1 LFLACVYGCLRFV
14 VGLLV
19 LRLDGDR
26 DREVE
31 LLLLRHELSVL
42 RRSVKKPRLNA
53 ADRMIVAA
61 LAGQLPRRA
70 WRGLLVRPETVLGWH
85 RALVRRKWAAFG
97 RRRGPGRPRI
107 DEDCRQL
114 ILRLAKEN
122 PRWGYLRILGE
133 LLKLGHAVSA
143 TSIRNVMQTH
153 RIPTSPQR
161 SGLSWREFLR
171 GQASAILATDY
182 FTVDTWN
189 LKRLYVLF
197 FMELGTRRIL

>member
-1 LFLACVYGCLRFV
+1 MLVSLVYSLLRALLDVIATSHGDQALLQAEVLALRRQV
-14 VGLLV
+14 QV
-19 LRLDGDR
+19 LERQVKRVRWTPGDWMLMAALR
-26 DREVE
+26 DR
-31 LLLLRHELSVL
+31 LQQS
-42 RRSVKKPRLNA
+42 
-53 ADRMIVAA
+53 
-61 LAGQLPRRA
+61 A
-70 WRGLLVRPETVLGWH
+70 WAGLLVRPETVLGWH